1 MSTTKADIID
11 TVNAQLAGFTR
22 KESAELVDTTLEVM
36 KEALASG
43 EPVKVSGF
51 GKFVV
56 REKSER
62 VGRNPKTGEALSIS
76 QRRVLTFRV
85 SQVLRDTLN
94 EGGG

>member
-1 MSTTKADIID
+1 MGTTKADIID
-11 TVNAQLAGFTR
+11 NVNAQLSGFTR